1 MRKLLVSA
9 SLSLVSVLA
18 LAPGAFAQGSFC
30 TTTANAS
37 GESVAR
43 CVDAP
48 SPAASVTAS
57 PEVTLGGGGTPGK
70 APTATSTAGGITVS
84 SAAQAAGGRLPPTG
98 GGPALVAAALLLGS
112 GVLSLVVLRRGEERP
127 G

>member
-1 MRKLLVSA
+1 VRKLLGLA
-9 SLSLVSVLA
+9 SLSLASVLV
-18 LAPGAFAQGSFC
+18 LAPDAFAQGSFC
-30 TTTANAS
+30 TTTAKAS
-37 GESVAR
+37 GESVAK

-48 SPAASVTAS
+48 SLVPSVTAS

-84 SAAQAAGGRLPPTG
+84 SAAQAVGGRLPPTG